1 MEDPDTVYRVT
12 NLTYVYATGLPY
24 FQRELVCYQRNETNN
39 ACHCPA
45 GYLGAFCEETEA
57 NKCYVQFTSP
67 NLAEGCR
74 DKHADSDYYVYS
86 IPGFDPCNP
95 YDFSKS
101 HTLKYRLI
109 CKPVELTGGY
119 VKDTPHAEG
128 VGVGYEYAN
137 VVSTTAPEEPPNYVV
152 RNTTT
157 NLIALEGTE
166 LQFRMDFRDW
176 KYMT

>member
-74 DKHADSDYYVYS
+74 DQHADGDYYVYS
-86 IPGFDPCNP
+86 IPGFDPCNF
-95 YDFSKS
+95 YDFSGNT
-101 HTLKYRLI
+101 TLKFQLI
-109 CKPVELTGGY
+109 CKPVELSGGY

-128 VGVGYEYAN
+128 VGAGYGYEN
-137 VVSTTAPEEPPNYVV
+137 VLSSGAPTTQPTYIV
-152 RNTTT
+152 RNLTT
-157 NLIALEGTE
+157 NLVALEGTE
-166 LQFRMDFRDW
+166 LQLRVDFRDW
-176 KYMT
+176 R